1 MAPIDPEIANAIES
15 LVGPLPN
22 KDMAIGG
29 AYEAADQFDR
39 SVATWL
45 PPIQSADADII
56 PNKTMADA
64 RVNDMIRNDG
74 YSQSGANIHKN
85 SIVGSMYMLNAKP
98 ELRVLGLDEGWQNEF
113 QEEVEA
119 KFTLGA
125 ESVNCWLDA
134 TRSMTFT
141 GLIRLAIGVYAAA
154 GEVLATAEWLRSS
167 TRPFKTA
174 IQMVDPGR
182 LRTPFQRMH
191 DNSVRGG
198 IACDRFGAAQ
208 GFYIQNSMTQ
218 GLGMMMSELTDY
230 SYVPAFKPW
239 GRRQVMYIREQTRP
253 HQTRGVSDM
262 LAGLTEAKIAK
273 QFRKVTL
280 QNAVTGAMFA
290 ATIESE
296 LPSEAVYSQLGSGQ
310 VKLGT
315 AIGNYGTEFLNAVAA
330 YSAKAKGMQ
339 IDGVKIPHL
348 FPGTKFQLRPVG
360 TPGGVGQEFEQSL
373 IRYVAALL
381 GVSYEQLS
389 KDYSKTNYSSAKAGL
404 NETWK
409 FMQARKKAVADMLAT
424 MIYMLW
430 FEEMIGRGEIET
442 MKYSK
447 APNYYDG
454 LNAEAYCG
462 AEWIGAGSG
471 QIDELKETQAAIMRI
486 KAGLSTY
493 EIELG
498 RMGRDWRKVFMQLER
513 EIKERDARGI
523 VMEESNAMNAASGNN
538 PGETRG
544 TNASAESTNEERID
558 A

>member
-1 MAPIDPEIANAIES
+1 MDPEIEHAIAT
-15 LVGPLPN
+15 LVGPSS
-22 KDMAIGG
+22 KDTAMVGS
-29 AYEAADQFDR
+29 AYEGADRFDR
-39 SVATWL
+39 SVALWN

-56 PNKTMADA
+56 PAKEMSDA
-64 RVNDMIRNDG
+64 RVRDLQRNDG
-74 YSQSGANIHKN
+74 FAQSGAEIHKN

-98 ELRVLGLDEGWQNEF
+98 ETKVLGLDETWQTEF

-119 KFTLGA
+119 KWTLGA

-134 TRSMTFT
+134 SRSMTFT
-141 GLIRLAIGVYAAA
+141 AMIRLAVGVYAAS
-154 GEVLATAEWLRSS
+154 GEVLASAEWLRA
-167 TRPFKTA
+167 TNRPFKTA
-174 IQMVDPGR
+174 IQMIDPDR
-182 LRTPFQRMH
+182 LKTPFHRMAD
-191 DNSVRGG
+191 DNVRGG
-198 IACDRFGAAQ
+198 VAMDRFGAAI
-208 GFYIQNSMTQ
+208 GYYIRNSQ
-218 GLGMMMSELTDY
+218 AAGLGLLATEMTDY

-239 GRRQVMYIREQTRP
+239 GRRQVMHIREQKRP
-253 HQTRGVSDM
+253 HQTRGVSDF

-296 LPSEAVYSQLGSGQ
+296 LPSEAVFTSLGMGQ
-310 VKLGT
+310 NQKKGLG
-315 AIGNYGTEFLNAVAA
+315 AAVADYGTQFLSAVAA
-330 YSAKAKGMQ
+330 YSAQARGLQ

-360 TPGGVGQEFEQSL
+360 APGGVGQEFEQSL

-430 FEEMIGRGEIET
+430 FEEMMNAGQFET
-442 MKYSK
+442 MKFSK
-447 APNYYDG
+447 APNYYDP
-454 LNAEAYCG
+454 LMAEAYTSC
-462 AEWIGAGSG
+462 EWIGASRG

-486 KAGLSTY
+486 KSGLSTW
-493 EIELG
+493 EEELG
-498 RMGRDWRKVFMQLER
+498 RMGKDWRKVFVQLER
-513 EIKERDARGI
+513 ERAEMEARGLED
-523 VMEESNAMNAASGNN
+523 MMGFTDPSLNAASGEN

-544 TNASAESTNEERID
+544 TDNGD
-558 A
+558 AQN